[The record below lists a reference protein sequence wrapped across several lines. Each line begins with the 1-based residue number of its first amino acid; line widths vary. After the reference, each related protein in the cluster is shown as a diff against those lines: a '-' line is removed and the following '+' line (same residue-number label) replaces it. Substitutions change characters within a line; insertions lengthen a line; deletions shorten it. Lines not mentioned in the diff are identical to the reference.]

1 MLPLLV
7 FMLVFP
13 NHLLDEWKEEREK
26 LSVLR
31 SRVLTRFS
39 SRMSDARAR
48 YIPQTHRSLE
58 YIQGPTSAETD
69 TMPAQTH
76 RSLDYIEGPTSAETD
91 TMPAQT
97 HRSLEYIEGPT
108 SAETDTMPA
117 QTHRSLGCCRGTAY
131 AETDTMQALPPP
143 LTSTSESQPSCD
155 TSANPHTC
163 APSDPGAA
171 RFLNQLDTLETELRD
186 NDNEDEDDDDE
197 SAETDTMRRISR
209 INEHEPQPPNN
220 STCLTHDETHTEL
233 RMPLL

>member
-26 LSVLR
+26 LSMLR

-48 YIPQTHRSLE
+48 YTPL
-58 YIQGPTSAETD
+58 
-69 TMPAQTH
+69 
-76 RSLDYIEGPTSAETD
+76 
-91 TMPAQT
+91 
-97 HRSLEYIEGPT
+97 PT

-117 QTHRSLGCCRGTAY
+117 QTHRSLGCCRSTAY

-143 LTSTSESQPSCD
+143 LTSITSESQPSCD
-155 TSANPHTC
+155 TSANPHTG
-163 APSDPGAA
+163 APSDADAA

-186 NDNEDEDDDDE
+186 NENEDEDDDDE

-209 INEHEPQPPNN
+209 INEHEPQPANN